1 MADRMVPNPLH
12 VRLTE
17 LLAEAE
23 ERGREIRR
31 AYERPVGT
39 MRTGQVWT
47 GPTADKWIDG
57 LEERH
62 HRLASLVRQVAGA
75 IEEELRRHPAMVTE
89 AEAHAISAARVDDR
103 SPFFQGGRGSW
114 P

>member
-12 VRLTE
+12 IRLRE
-17 LLAEAE
+17 LLADAE
-23 ERGREIRR
+23 ERGQEIRR

-39 MRTGQVWT
+39 MRTGKVWT

-62 HRLASLVRQVAGA
+62 HRLTSLARQLVSA
-75 IEEELRRHPAMVTE
+75 IEAELHRHPAMVTE
-89 AEAHAISAARVDDR
+89 AEAHAISASRVDEH
-103 SPFFQGGRGSW
+103 SPFYQRGRGSW